1 MGIFSRMGDIINANI
16 NALLDSAED
25 PEKMIRL
32 IIQEMEDTLVEV
44 RTSSARVL
52 ADRKATARRLAT
64 VAEAAADWER
74 KAKLA
79 IEKGR
84 EDLAR
89 AALQERRLLEEDIA
103 RVNTELEV
111 TDEQIS
117 QLNDE
122 IGQLQSKLNDAKA
135 KQKSMLMRAQTVN
148 SRVKVKQQVHRTA
161 LDDAF
166 SKFERFERRLDN
178 AESEL
183 DAMDIGRS
191 NETDLASEIEALEQD
206 EWLDKELERL
216 KEDVGKTAQ

>member
-148 SRVKVKQQVHRTA
+148 SRVKVKQQVHRSA

-191 NETDLASEIEALEQD
+191 NVTDLASEIEALEQD

-216 KEDVGKTAQ
+216 KQDVGKTAQ